1 MSFEAHNLPKHNF
14 TSVSSSQI
22 LKANIFRRA
31 HNESTKSSVSIFFFT
46 FVLFVLCSELEFGV
60 SQVAWQREV
69 EGLYSELGQES
80 EGKKRTHAGGGRGK
94 GYRCAHLL
102 FLS

>member
-1 MSFEAHNLPKHNF
+1 MSFEAHNLPKGDF

-46 FVLFVLCSELEFGV
+46 FFFVLTLFRTGV
-60 SQVAWQREV
+60 RSFAS
-69 EGLYSELGQES
+69 GLV
-80 EGKKRTHAGGGRGK
+80 TRG
-94 GYRCAHLL
+94 
-102 FLS
+102 